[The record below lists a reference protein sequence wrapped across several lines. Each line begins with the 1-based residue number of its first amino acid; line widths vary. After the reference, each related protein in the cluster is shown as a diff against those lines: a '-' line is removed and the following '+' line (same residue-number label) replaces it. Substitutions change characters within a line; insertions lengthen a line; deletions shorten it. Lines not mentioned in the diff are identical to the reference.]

1 MNKKQNKRNTK
12 KFRKSVKKKQSFNLP
27 SKLRKSTTSEP
38 SRLIH
43 QLSDEDELFQTMNFS
58 DHTEYIPNPHQK
70 VPFVRVGENLPKDVI
85 GSVTTYTNNE
95 MIIKGGCYQNSCH
108 LSLIDSNI
116 KIVQGYYG
124 RKLTKENRSM
134 FTKFIQTHRLKKNPY
149 GMFELWSDYGRTFVH
164 LEKDIVIDP
173 HSWNCS
179 KEGIHFDITRQFDVE
194 LQSDWVYY
202 YPIKIVDTSSIP
214 VEMKS
219 LLIKRVKETKIKV
232 VLKYNREVMN
242 IAA

>member
-1 MNKKQNKRNTK
+1 
-12 KFRKSVKKKQSFNLP
+12 
-27 SKLRKSTTSEP
+27 
-38 SRLIH
+38 
-43 QLSDEDELFQTMNFS
+43 
-58 DHTEYIPNPHQK
+58 
-70 VPFVRVGENLPKDVI
+70 
-85 GSVTTYTNNE
+85 
-95 MIIKGGCYQNSCH
+95 
-108 LSLIDSNI
+108 
-116 KIVQGYYG
+116 
-124 RKLTKENRSM
+124 M

-219 LLIKRVKETKIKV
+219 LLIKRVEETKIKV